1 VRGNRA
7 QSNRQRNYSAISS
20 HICTQNAIIDF
31 VNVISKRGLTE
42 LLKRKSSD
50 LATEALAWY
59 KTARAAKWERIE
71 DVRVLYP
78 DADQVGDVLV
88 FNIRHNR
95 YRLIVLAV
103 YPKQKLYLKALLT
116 HKEYDREEW
125 KKWA

>member
-1 VRGNRA
+1 
-7 QSNRQRNYSAISS
+7 
-20 HICTQNAIIDF
+20 